1 MTKRNCN
8 LVALF
13 SQILSLLFLLV
24 LRIYNYEKWVPTV
37 LGYDV
42 DYTRPYSFLRIN
54 IEGYTNSVWLYIIL
68 AIMGINIIILFLH
81 LFDSS
86 HKKMSMISS
95 FPSFVSLA
103 LMIAFTCAIF
113 QFHYS
118 GTWNKYR
125 FVPGGLFYVEALLI
139 IATTVFSLMAY
150 IKSCKESDNAVNTI
164 PSTSITSTSSAE
176 ELKKYK
182 ELLDTGV
189 ITQEE
194 FDAKKKQL
202 LDL

>member
-8 LVALF
+8 LIALF

-24 LRIYNYEKWVPTV
+24 PRIYNYEKWVPTSLDYV
-37 LGYDV
+37 LDH
-42 DYTRPYSFLRIN
+42 TNAYSFLQIN
-54 IEGYTNSVWLYIIL
+54 LAQYVSPIWLYLIV

-86 HKKMSMISS
+86 HKKMSMISIL
-95 FPSFVSLA
+95 PSFISLA
-103 LMIAFTCAIF
+103 LMIAFTCVVLDF
-113 QFHYS
+113 DYS
-118 GTWNKYR
+118 SNMNKYR
-125 FVPGGLFYVEALLI
+125 FSPNGLFFIEALLI
-139 IATTVFSLMAY
+139 IATIVFSLMAY
-150 IKSCKESDNAVNTI
+150 LKSNKDNNVATI
-164 PSTSITSTSSAE
+164 PSTPIASKSGAE